1 LLRLRD
7 FIDKHGA
14 QSCAKAL
21 LSENVAGT
29 AAKALPAASTH
40 HPRGVTGREKKKE
53 KCHGQK
59 AAGQKNK
66 NVCQEVEP
74 EKRYD
79 PTHAVQLLA

>member
-1 LLRLRD
+1 MLRLRD
-7 FIDKHGA
+7 FLT
-14 QSCAKAL
+14 QSCAKTL
-21 LSENVAGT
+21 LSENVVGT

-40 HPRGVTGREKKKE
+40 HSRGDKCREKKKE

-66 NVCQEVEP
+66 DERQEVEP
-74 EKRYD
+74 EKRHD

>member
-7 FIDKHGA
+7 FLI

-40 HPRGVTGREKKKE
+40 HSHGDKGRENKNE

-59 AAGQKNK
+59 TAGQKNK

-74 EKRYD
+74 EKRHD
-79 PTHAVQLLA
+79 LTHAVLLFA

>member
-7 FIDKHGA
+7 FLI

-29 AAKALPAASTH
+29 TAKALPAASTRYSH
-40 HPRGVTGREKKKE
+40 GDKGRENKKE

-59 AAGQKNK
+59 TAGQKNK

-74 EKRYD
+74 EKRHD
-79 PTHAVQLLA
+79 LTHAVLLFA

>member
-7 FIDKHGA
+7 FLT

-40 HPRGVTGREKKKE
+40 HSRGDKGREKKKE

-79 PTHAVQLLA
+79 LTHAVQLLA

>member
-7 FIDKHGA
+7 FLI

-40 HPRGVTGREKKKE
+40 HSRGDKCREKKKE
-53 KCHGQK
+53 KCNGQK
-59 AAGQKNK
+59 ATEQKNK
-66 NVCQEVEP
+66 NVCQEVDTQQ
-74 EKRYD
+74 RYD
-79 PTHAVQLLA
+79 PTHAVQLLV